1 MDPRSYANVPVGLN
15 FLLAG
20 YAYSWGDVVLD
31 PSVPITN
38 ASAKVNLGL
47 LGYIRS
53 LDFWGES
60 GTLALVLPYA
70 SVSARGDVEGQA
82 ASIVRSGY
90 GDLVL
95 RMSVNLF
102 GAPALSLPAYRDYRQ
117 DVIVGASL
125 LVTAPTGLYYPD
137 KLVNIGTNRW
147 SFKPEV
153 GVSKALGNWTLEGA
167 LGVTL
172 FTDNDQFFTG
182 SKVRHQDPLYAAQAH
197 LIYNF
202 NPALWAALDMTYYTG
217 GSTSVNG
224 VPQADLQQNG
234 RVGATAS
241 QALDRYNSLKFFFGT
256 GATVR
261 AGTKFD
267 TAGIVWQFRWGAGL

>member
-1 MDPRSYANVPVGLN
+1 MDPRSYSNVPIGLN

-31 PSVPITN
+31 PSLPVTN
-38 ASAKVNLGL
+38 ASAKVNMGT
-47 LGYIRS
+47 LGYVRS

-70 SVSARGDVEGQA
+70 SVSALGDVEGQP

-90 GDLVL
+90 GDLAL
-95 RMSVNLF
+95 RMSVNLV

-125 LVTAPTGLYYPD
+125 LVTAPTGQYYPD

-153 GVSKALGNWTLEGA
+153 GVSKALGSWTLEGA
-167 LGVTL
+167 LGVTV
-172 FTDNDQFFTG
+172 FTDNDQFAG
-182 SKVRHQDPLYAAQAH
+182 SNVRHQDPLYAAQAH

-202 NPALWAALDMTYYTG
+202 NPALWVALDTTYYTG
-217 GSTSVNG
+217 GSTSING
-224 VPQADLQQNG
+224 IDKADRQQNW
-234 RVGATAS
+234 RWGAAAS
-241 QALDRYNSLKFFFGT
+241 QALDRYNSLKFSFGT

-267 TAGIVWQFRWGAGL
+267 TVGIVWQVRWGAGL

>member
-20 YAYSWGDVVLD
+20 YGYSWGDVVLD

-38 ASAKVNLGL
+38 ASAKVNTGI

-90 GDLVL
+90 GDLAL
-95 RMSVNLF
+95 RMSVNLV

-125 LVTAPTGLYYPD
+125 LVTAPTGHYYAD

-147 SFKPEV
+147 SYKPEV
-153 GVSKALGNWTLEGA
+153 GVSKALGSWTLEGA

-172 FTDNDQFFTG
+172 FTDNDQFFAG
-182 SKVRHQDPLYAAQAH
+182 SNVRQQDPLYAAQAH

-217 GSTSVNG
+217 GSTSING
-224 VPQADLQQNG
+224 VPKADRQQNG
-234 RVGATAS
+234 RLGATAS
-241 QALDRYNSLKFFFGT
+241 QALDRYNSLKFYFGT
-256 GATVR
+256 GASVR
-261 AGTKFD
+261 VGTQFN
-267 TAGIVWQFRWGAGL
+267 TAGIVWQHRWGAGL